1 MAAKKL
7 GVKEITSHRKAFH
20 EYFVLER
27 FEAGIELAGTEVK
40 SIRAGN
46 VNLKDAFCTI
56 KDGELFVRGMHISP
70 YEHGNIF
77 NKDPVRPRR
86 LLMHKREI
94 VKLNARIM
102 QDGVALIPL
111 SLYFKDSRVKVELGL
126 CKGKKLHDK
135 RDSEAERQTR
145 RDIDRIMKE
154 KNYE

>member
-1 MAAKKL
+1 MKESSGNKLIANNKKAYHDFFIDD
-7 GVKEITSHRKAFH
+7 KYET
-20 EYFVLER
+20 
-27 FEAGIELAGTEVK
+27 GIELFGTEVK

-86 LLMHKREI
+86 LLMHRREI

>member
-1 MAAKKL
+1 MDRSAVKQIAAN
-7 GVKEITSHRKAFH
+7 RKAYH
-20 EYFVLER
+20 DYFVEEK
-27 FEAGIELAGTEVK
+27 FEAGLELCGTEVK
-40 SIRAGN
+40 SIRQGN
-46 VNLKDAFCTI
+46 VNLKDSYCII
-56 KDGELFVRGMHISP
+56 KDGQMVVHGMHVSP

-94 VKLNARIM
+94 MKLQARIM

-111 SLYFKDSRVKVELGL
+111 SLYFKDSRVKLELGL

-135 RDSEAERQTR
+135 RDSEADRQSK

-154 KNYE
+154 RNYQ

>member
-1 MAAKKL
+1 MGKESFKLIANNKKAYHDFFIDD
-7 GVKEITSHRKAFH
+7 KYET
-20 EYFVLER
+20 
-27 FEAGIELAGTEVK
+27 GIELFGTEVK

>member
-1 MAAKKL
+1 MAEKKIIAKN
-7 GVKEITSHRKAFH
+7 KAAYH
-20 EYFVLER
+20 EYFVIVS
-27 FEAGIELAGTEVK
+27 FEAGAALCGTEVK
-40 SIRAGN
+40 SIRGGR
-46 VNLKDAFCTI
+46 VNLKDSFCTV

-94 VKLNARIM
+94 MKLQARIM

-111 SLYFKDSRVKVELGL
+111 SLYFKDSRVKLELGL

-135 RDSEAERQTR
+135 RDSEADRQSK

-154 KNYE
+154 RNYQ

>member
-1 MAAKKL
+1 MRAVPRQT
-7 GVKEITSHRKAFH
+7 GVKEICANRKAFH

-27 FEAGIELAGTEVK
+27 YEAGIELAGTEVK
-40 SIRAGN
+40 SIRAGQ
-46 VNLKDAFCTI
+46 VNLKDSFCTV

-94 VKLNARIM
+94 LKLSSRIM
-102 QDGVALIPL
+102 LVPL
-111 SLYFKDSRVKVELGL
+111 SLYFKDSRVKLELGL

-135 RDSEAERQTR
+135 RDSEADRQSK
-145 RDIDRIMKE
+145 RDIDRVMKE
-154 KNYE
+154 RNYR